1 MRLEISGLLRILMQ
15 HIKGDEIMELKSTTK
30 QGKKLERETK
40 KGLDGFALMFANAI
54 KYDKLA
60 EAINKGEI

>member
-1 MRLEISGLLRILMQ
+1 MQ